1 MPAKITILICLS
13 LLASFFSCSTPK
25 DQEAKKE
32 NHIVENTMKGKIIS
46 ETFVNKGGKEI
57 STIHDLF
64 FETDQ
69 GTYFIKFMDS
79 NISYEEAAALINQ
92 SVTIEGEIRD
102 GFWDVPDDNPQ
113 YAQSRTGPYLVI
125 NKIY

>member
-1 MPAKITILICLS
+1 MLTKILILISLFS
-13 LLASFFSCSTPK
+13 LLSFFSCSVPK
-25 DQEAKKE
+25 DQETKKE
-32 NHIVENTMKGKIIS
+32 SQTADNTMKGKIIS

-69 GTYFIKFMDS
+69 NTYFIKFMDS

-125 NKIY
+125 SKIY